1 MGMISTGR
9 KMMQAA
15 YTGVGG
21 MTPRGKALGN
31 AAATQAFNSAIS
43 AGQRTSTATKA
54 SYVAR
59 KSAHMRA
66 GKTPTRLAM
75 GAGLIG
81 TSTAMRPNSN
91 ESRTSYRGPMQTGRG
106 SGRYA

>member
-1 MGMISTGR
+1 MLQS
-9 KMMQAA
+9 A
-15 YTGVGG
+15 YVGVGSI
-21 MTPRGKALGN
+21 TPKGKVAGT
-31 AAATQAFNSAIS
+31 AAFNAVRNASS
-43 AGQRTSTATKA
+43 PAGMRGPMTTRGPAA
-54 SYVAR
+54 LAAR
-59 KSAHMRA
+59 RNAYMQA
-66 GKTPTRLAM
+66 GKTPTRLAI